1 MARLRAIGKWTAF
14 ASGVVA
20 GVLIAVAVFLVTNRD
35 TVLFE
40 TTATVVSGGIVIP
53 KGTLLVHDAEM
64 SEGFDRLALYL
75 NVDPITLERAFLRRV
90 DSRPLLRTPYRA
102 TESPARSTAIV
113 STVPVAA
120 K

>member
-1 MARLRAIGKWTAF
+1 VIRNGTAF
-14 ASGVVA
+14 ALGVVA
-20 GVLIAVAVFLVTNRD
+20 GVLIPVAGFLVVNRD
-35 TVLFE
+35 TVVLE
-40 TTATVVSGGIVIP
+40 TKATVVAGGIVIP

-90 DSRPLLRTPYRA
+90 DSRPLLRPPYWL
-102 TESPARSTAIV
+102 TESPSTSKIVV
-113 STVPVAA
+113 STVPAAA